1 LEALDQVA
9 KDMGCYK
16 TMVGTTESNEEF
28 HRERSEYTPEPYAL
42 SYQNPDSIFAGFKR
56 GGIEMSHHHFAP
68 RKTVPPR
75 ASSRDPSPDHLRYD
89 SSSELGDKE
98 PAVEVVATSPFD
110 DENAVHI

>member
-1 LEALDQVA
+1 
-9 KDMGCYK
+9 M
-16 TMVGTTESNEEF
+16 NEML
-28 HRERSEYTPEPYAL
+28 TL
-42 SYQNPDSIFAGFKR
+42 MLAGFKR

-89 SSSELGDKE
+89 SSSDLGDNMNMKE
-98 PAVEVVATSPFD
+98 PAVDVVATSPFD

>member
-1 LEALDQVA
+1 
-9 KDMGCYK
+9 
-16 TMVGTTESNEEF
+16 
-28 HRERSEYTPEPYAL
+28 
-42 SYQNPDSIFAGFKR
+42 
-56 GGIEMSHHHFAP
+56 MSHHHFAP